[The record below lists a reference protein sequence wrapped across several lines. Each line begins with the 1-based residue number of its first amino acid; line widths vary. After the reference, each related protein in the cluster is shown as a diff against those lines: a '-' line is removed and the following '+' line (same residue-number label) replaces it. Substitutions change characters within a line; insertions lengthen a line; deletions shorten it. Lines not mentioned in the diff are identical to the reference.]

1 MTPYEQLLA
10 DLAAEQ
16 AALDTVLTRMTEAQW
31 DLASPS
37 PGWLVRDQVTH
48 LAHFDEAATLAITDA
63 DAFRA
68 DAVAARA
75 SVDRGTY
82 EARYLGRGRAMKP
95 SELRAWWRGAGE
107 RLLAAARPIDPKA
120 RLPWY
125 GPEMGAA
132 TFVTARLMETW
143 SHGLDVVDAV
153 GIPRPDTDRLRHV
166 VFLGIRTRE
175 FSYVTRGLAP
185 DTTPVYVELT
195 APSGATW
202 AYGDTTAA
210 NRIAGARVISAV
222 WSRNAGTS
230 PTRISGSRAPR
241 RRTGCGSP
249 RPLPGR
255 PAKGGGP
262 GNSRGATRREV
273 WR

>member
-16 AALDTVLTRMTEAQW
+16 AALDTVLARMTEAQW

-48 LAHFDEAATLAITDA
+48 LAHFDEAAALAITDA

-82 EARYLGRGRAMKP
+82 EARYLGRGRALKS

-166 VFLGIRTRE
+166 VFLGVRTRE

-202 AYGDTTAA
+202 THGDTTAA
-210 NRIAGARVISAV
+210 NRIAGSATDFCRVV
-222 WSRNAGTS
+222 TQRRNVADTDLRITGAAAQNWMRVAQAFAG
-230 PTRISGSRAPR
+230 PPGEGRRPGQFPR
-241 RRTGCGSP
+241 DHALSC
-249 RPLPGR
+249 
-255 PAKGGGP
+255 
-262 GNSRGATRREV
+262 
-273 WR
+273 

>member
-1 MTPYEQLLA
+1 MTPYDQLLA

-16 AALDTVLTRMTEAQW
+16 AALDTVLARMSEAQW
-31 DLASPS
+31 ELASPS

-48 LAHFDEAATLAITDA
+48 LAHFDEAAALAITDA

-82 EARYLGRGRAMKP
+82 EARYLGRGRALKP
-95 SELRAWWRGAGE
+95 SDLRAWWRGAGE
-107 RLLAAARPIDPKA
+107 QLLAAARPIDPKA

-166 VFLGIRTRE
+166 VFLGVRTRE

-210 NRIAGARVISAV
+210 NRIAGSATDFCRVV
-222 WSRNAGTS
+222 TQRRNVADTDLRITGAAAQDWMRVAQAFAG
-230 PTRISGSRAPR
+230 PPGEGRRPGQFPR
-241 RRTGCGSP
+241 DDALSC
-249 RPLPGR
+249 
-255 PAKGGGP
+255 
-262 GNSRGATRREV
+262 
-273 WR
+273 